1 MFVTNNQ
8 INKNMIIKHLI
19 PITLRDSYNVINKN
33 NEVIGKLYIYKHD
46 YQLLFGN
53 DELN

>member
-1 MFVTNNQ
+1 MFATNNQ
-8 INKNMIIKHLI
+8 INKDMIIKHVVPVI
-19 PITLRDSYNVINKN
+19 LRDSYNVVNNN